1 MPSLASSPSVLPP
14 ISPSDTALF
23 LDFDG
28 TLADIAPR
36 PEAVQVAPALIE
48 LLQELAE
55 RLDGALAIVSGRR
68 LADLD
73 HFLAPLQLPAAA
85 EHGALRRLASGRL
98 TEPRPPDLRYATVV
112 AEELMRHYPG
122 LRMERKTSAVAL
134 HYRQRPSLE
143 QTCLDAMAEA
153 CDRTPGTEL
162 LRGKCVVELK
172 LLGVNKGQAMACFMK
187 EAPFAGRQ
195 PWFAGDDLTDETGF
209 VWVQQAGGAAIKVGQ
224 GSTAALHRCDSPAGL
239 RQWLAH
245 SLLAM
250 RQAAPGLSRAG
261 PA

>member
-1 MPSLASSPSVLPP
+1 MSSLVSSPPLLPP

-28 TLADIAPR
+28 TLADMAPR
-36 PEAVQVAPALIE
+36 PEAVQVPPAVIA

-73 HFLAPLQLPAAA
+73 HMLAPLQLPLAA
-85 EHGALRRLASGRL
+85 EHGALRRLATGRL

-134 HYRQRPSLE
+134 HYRQLPSLE
-143 QTCLDAMAEA
+143 QTCLAAMAEA

-172 LLGVNKGQAMACFMK
+172 PLGVDKGQALACFMK

-209 VWVQQAGGAAIKVGQ
+209 TWVQQAGGAAIKVGQ
-224 GSTAALHRCDSPAGL
+224 GSTVALHRCDSPACL
-239 RQWLAH
+239 RQWLMH
-245 SLLAM
+245 SLRAM
-250 RQAAPGLSRAG
+250 RQFAPGRPRGG